1 MTGPDTISS
10 STWPTPCP
18 VSVPAPDT
26 SNATTAAIA
35 NGASTRL
42 SAATPAVALSGIMLL
57 SRPYTPNEL
66 ARPSA
71 IHGSCPASIVI
82 TTTAAAPS
90 PTATHCT
97 TPQPFPEHDDPS
109 NTLTSGLTK

>member
-1 MTGPDTISS
+1 M
-10 STWPTPCP
+10 
-18 VSVPAPDT
+18 
-26 SNATTAAIA
+26 
-35 NGASTRL
+35 
-42 SAATPAVALSGIMLL
+42 TPAVALSGIMLL

-71 IHGSCPASIVI
+71 IHGSCPASIAI

-97 TPQPFPEHDDPS
+97 RRSRSRSTTTPS